1 MNPEILNKTLQTVTD
16 FYDQRKVGDVGSL
29 GFRRSSDLARV
40 KACLHELM
48 ARSLLV
54 PQETLFLDMGCADGR
69 VNVLMSY
76 VTKKSI
82 GIEVNEW
89 ILDEYGPVKAELDE
103 ALKTGQLPLPPDN
116 ISLFLGDTLDDEIHE
131 SIKDETGVNFED
143 FDLFYTYLTMYE
155 EFFELIFRKAKRGS
169 IFMVYGLDKVLPK
182 IEGFQLLTPK
192 KPIEGIIALYKKM

>member
-1 MNPEILNKTLQTVTD
+1 LNPDTLNRTLQTVTE
-16 FYDQRKVGDVGSL
+16 FYDRRKVGHVGSL
-29 GFRRSSDLARV
+29 GFRRSSDLDRV
-40 KACLHELM
+40 KACVDGLM

-82 GIEVNEW
+82 GIEINEW
-89 ILDEYGPVKAELDE
+89 ILDEYVTVKAELDE
-103 ALKTGQLPLPPDN
+103 ALKTDQLPLPPDN
-116 ISLFLGDTLDDEIHE
+116 ISLFLGDALDDEIHQ

-155 EFFELIFRKAKRGS
+155 EFSELIFRKAKRGT

-192 KPIEGIIALYKKM
+192 KPIEGIIALYQRI

>member
-1 MNPEILNKTLQTVTD
+1 MNGEPLNPDILDKILQTVAE
-16 FYDQRKVGDVGSL
+16 FYDQRKVGHVGSL

-40 KACLHELM
+40 KACVDGLM

-89 ILDEYGPVKAELDE
+89 ILDEYGTVKAELDE
-103 ALKTGQLPLPPDN
+103 TLKTGQLLLPPDN
-116 ISLFLGDTLDDEIHE
+116 ISLFLGDTLDDEIHR
-131 SIKDETGVNFED
+131 SIKNETGVDFED
-143 FDLFYTYLTMYE
+143 FDLFYTYLTIGKFDDGCVVLFVYKH
-155 EFFELIFRKAKRGS
+155 KAEIS
-169 IFMVYGLDKVLPK
+169 CHWN
-182 IEGFQLLTPK
+182 GFQSLQSIIYRGT
-192 KPIEGIIALYKKM
+192 PIE

>member
-1 MNPEILNKTLQTVTD
+1 VTE
-16 FYDQRKVGDVGSL
+16 FYDQRKVGHAGPL

-40 KACLHELM
+40 QACVDGLM

-69 VNVLMSY
+69 VNVLMRY

-89 ILDEYGPVKAELDE
+89 IFEEYVPAKAELDE
-103 ALKTGQLPLPPDN
+103 ALKDGQLPVPPDN
-116 ISLFLGDTLDDEIHE
+116 ISLFLGDTLGDEIRR
-131 SIKDETGVNFED
+131 SIKDETGVDFED

-155 EFFELIFRKAKRGS
+155 EFSELIFRKAKRGS

-182 IEGFQLLTPK
+182 IRGFQLLTPK
-192 KPIEGIIALYKKM
+192 KPIEGIIALYQKM

>member
-1 MNPEILNKTLQTVTD
+1 MNPDTLNKTLQTVTD
-16 FYDQRKVGDVGSL
+16 FYDQRKVGHVGSL
-29 GFRRSSDLARV
+29 GYRRSSDLARV

-48 ARSLLV
+48 TRSLLV
-54 PQETLFLDMGCADGR
+54 PMESLFLDMGCADGR

-89 ILDEYGPVKAELDE
+89 ILDEYVPVKAELDE

-116 ISLFLGDTLDDEIHE
+116 ISLFLGDALDDEIHE
-131 SIKDETGVNFED
+131 SITDETGVDFED

-155 EFFELIFRKAKRGS
+155 EFSELILRKAKRGS

-192 KPIEGIIALYKKM
+192 KPIEGIIALYQKM

>member
-1 MNPEILNKTLQTVTD
+1 MNPDILNRTLQSVTD
-16 FYDQRKVGDVGSL
+16 FYDQRKVGHIGSL

-40 KACLHELM
+40 KACVDELM

-69 VNVLMSY
+69 INVLMSY
-76 VTKKSI
+76 VTRKSI

-89 ILDEYGPVKAELDE
+89 ILDEYVPVKAELDE
-103 ALKTGQLPLPPDN
+103 ALKTGQLPLPPEN
-116 ISLFLGDTLDDEIHE
+116 ISLFLGNTLDDEIHK
-131 SIKDETGVNFED
+131 SIKNETGVD
-143 FDLFYTYLTMYE
+143 FKDYDLFYTYLTMYE
-155 EFFELIFRKAKRGS
+155 EFSELILRKAKRDS

-192 KPIEGIIALYKKM
+192 KPIEGIIALYQKM